1 MAAACHSRRRTAH
14 PRSRGENQ
22 VFDPTADGDDGSSPL
37 TRGKLTGAD
46 NLCSFVRLIPAHAG
60 KTWAR
65 PHLGIPSTAHPRSRG
80 ENCPAA
86 GILRRWWGSSP
97 LTRGKQDTNRRLRAG
112 TRLIPAHAGKTAL
125 AALGIAICGAHPR
138 SRGENK
144 IAGAFFNSEAGSSP
158 LTRGKR
164 TERTDRIFRSG
175 LIPAHAGKTAF
186 TPRAGPSRAAHP
198 RSRGENSI
206 TRIKSCT
213 MPGSSPLTRGKQ
225 AVRPLGP
232 RDERLIPA
240 HAGKTTRASTRP
252 SMIAA
257 HPRSRGENAR
267 LFSVTAPVSGSSPLT
282 RGKLKPV
289 VSGTPGPRLIPAHAG
304 KTPRRSS
311 APTTD
316 PAHPRSRGEN
326 TRALA
331 PTPTPGGSSP
341 LTRGKPPAVFN
352 PSEHTGLIPAHAGK
366 TGRRESIIWLTRAH
380 PRSRGENVTREYAS
394 ACQLGSSPLTRG
406 KRTRSA
412 PPHRR
417 RRLIPAHAGKT
428 IL

>member
-198 RSRGENSI
+198 RSRGENAALTCRSLA
-206 TRIKSCT
+206 TR
-213 MPGSSPLTRGKQ
+213 GSSPLTRGKLHHPNQ
-225 AVRPLGP
+225 ELYDA
-232 RDERLIPA
+232 RLIPA
-240 HAGKTTRASTRP
+240 HAGKTSGQTTGTQGRT
-252 SMIAA
+252 A

-282 RGKLKPV
+282 RGKRRLLPS
-289 VSGTPGPRLIPAHAG
+289 SGL
-304 KTPRRSS
+304 
-311 APTTD
+311 
-316 PAHPRSRGEN
+316 
-326 TRALA
+326 
-331 PTPTPGGSSP
+331 
-341 LTRGKPPAVFN
+341 V
-352 PSEHTGLIPAHAGK
+352 
-366 TGRRESIIWLTRAH
+366 
-380 PRSRGENVTREYAS
+380 
-394 ACQLGSSPLTRG
+394 
-406 KRTRSA
+406 
-412 PPHRR
+412 

-428 IL
+428 

>member
-158 LTRGKR
+158 LTRGKLGCPL
-164 TERTDRIFRSG
+164 RTDQGR
-175 LIPAHAGKTAF
+175 
-186 TPRAGPSRAAHP
+186 
-198 RSRGENSI
+198 
-206 TRIKSCT
+206 
-213 MPGSSPLTRGKQ
+213 
-225 AVRPLGP
+225 
-232 RDERLIPA
+232 
-240 HAGKTTRASTRP
+240 
-252 SMIAA
+252 
-257 HPRSRGENAR
+257 
-267 LFSVTAPVSGSSPLT
+267 
-282 RGKLKPV
+282 
-289 VSGTPGPRLIPAHAG
+289 RLIPAHAG
-304 KTPRRSS
+304 KTPPERGRRGLQ
-311 APTTD
+311 T
-316 PAHPRSRGEN
+316 AHPRSRGEN
-326 TRALA
+326 TGRA
-331 PTPTPGGSSP
+331 SP
-341 LTRGKPPAVFN
+341 
-352 PSEHTGLIPAHAGK
+352 SC
-366 TGRRESIIWLTRAH
+366 S
-380 PRSRGENVTREYAS
+380 
-394 ACQLGSSPLTRG
+394 
-406 KRTRSA
+406 
-412 PPHRR
+412 
-417 RRLIPAHAGKT
+417 
-428 IL
+428 